1 MTTTVSK
8 EQRLGNYCIHSY
20 TNKLVQASIRR
31 PIYVLPSGP
40 HAQICCAFCWL
51 PTYFC
56 SLHSVIIVPTYSFV
70 VFPYLEARTEN
81 VTKNS
86 PQKINSLTQASCTS
100 CENKKKMKKKSPKSL
115 RVGRILNN
123 AALPSAAWLFLLFL
137 YSRQL

>member
-1 MTTTVSK
+1 MLRLVLLFVDYLLHTVF
-8 EQRLGNYCIHSY
+8 
-20 TNKLVQASIRR
+20 SI
-31 PIYVLPSGP
+31 LWW
-40 HAQICCAFCWL
+40 HLLFFC
-51 PTYFC
+51 
-56 SLHSVIIVPTYSFV
+56 

-86 PQKINSLTQASCTS
+86 PQKINSFTQASCTS

-137 YSRQL
+137 YSRQQWIRHNFVVSSPLLHTRQFPHLIMISSKFDLNSCPPVLT